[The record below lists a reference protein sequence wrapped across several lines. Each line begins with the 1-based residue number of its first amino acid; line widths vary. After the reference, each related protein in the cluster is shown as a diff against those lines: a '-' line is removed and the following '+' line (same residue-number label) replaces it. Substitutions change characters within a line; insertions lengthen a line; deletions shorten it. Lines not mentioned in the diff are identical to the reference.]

1 MCRISVLHCY
11 SLTHIF
17 FFFLLSKLLAADPSH
32 RITAREALAS
42 PWMRKRDNVLLK
54 NSLLYTSTRLKT
66 FNARM
71 KLKSAMIAVSA
82 VTSAQLSVKR
92 SLKSVTAGDLEDV
105 VEESGEEKK
114 RREPSFMSLPMV
126 KDGASEETGGNTSG
140 ETKER

>member
-1 MCRISVLHCY
+1 M
-11 SLTHIF
+11 
-17 FFFLLSKLLAADPSH
+17 
-32 RITAREALAS
+32 
-42 PWMRKRDNVLLK
+42 LLK

-140 ETKER
+140 ETEER